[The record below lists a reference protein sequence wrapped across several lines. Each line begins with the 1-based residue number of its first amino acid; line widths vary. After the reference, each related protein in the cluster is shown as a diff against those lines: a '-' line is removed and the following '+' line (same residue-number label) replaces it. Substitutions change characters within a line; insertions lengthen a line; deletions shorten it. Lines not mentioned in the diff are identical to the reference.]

1 MALAGDIV
9 RQSLKI
15 IKDVATSY
23 GKDYTTS
30 VAGLLNDAKTIK
42 NDVIK
47 GGKSVGDT
55 LSKIKLNNI
64 SKKVSDWFFEKETEY
79 EDYNYDSDSDEFD
92 AGITVD
98 GASSNKEESEEE
110 SVTTLDTK
118 SMTRIAKSQAA
129 DMYKIGRKQV
139 EQSLA
144 NTAEIV
150 TTVNSRSS
158 ELLASVN
165 NINKT
170 LLTMSENIA
179 SLVKLSAINSEK
191 QEEKTVKKQS
201 ITDDSGRLTLGRVW
215 EVGKKNFKL
224 DGNFGELGMIGDLI
238 KMVKGSGTQ
247 IGPSDALKFVLDEL
261 VMNRPLESLGGKSV
275 GEYAE
280 SFNNLIGDTVSNIL
294 GEIISDESVKK
305 FFPGMVTGTADRD
318 YSTMVKSNY
327 NNEPAQF
334 DNMVRLTIV
343 DIIPEYLKKINENL
357 SGTAYTVNEHGQL
370 VVEKHEDKDAFSSL
384 LDSTFSTSGIS
395 SDIKKSIVDA
405 NDNVSSEDVNNASR
419 VLVSVYVMEMHTN
432 GDTFLPFS
440 RLKDSVEECNKAAEI
455 LARTGKSK
463 EYWFNLCTVI
473 MTQASG
479 SMTDGARFCQTVN
492 RKLKSLISSATR
504 FAQEDSKQARQAT
517 KFSMSMLADRII
529 GSLKED
535 VDEGP
540 AASGTEENE
549 QNKDKGILGSLA
561 SRLKGATKGN
571 KSEDGKTK
579 ADIKP
584 KDGDIQQSSG
594 SNGRYGLIDYA
605 RGIFGIL
612 NRGIN
617 VKTTNPDDNLTGYKP
632 FSLESSIQN
641 SNANNDGSFGNFI
654 GGVLGS
660 ALNGEKTK
668 PKEFLRGAI
677 SSSAIGDDELIS
689 SLVGKMDEKSSLK
702 DKLTSVL
709 DGGRNEDSDALR
721 DRNSNPYSTQDY
733 VRGIFNIVNRG
744 INVRTEDAVKKYQ
757 KYDLTH
763 RSMADATDQANSP
776 SGKAKGLQASE
787 YDNGERGITAGKV
800 LTGASTAVALGRVA
814 NTKAGKSV
822 IGSIKSAVVNPI
834 TKSSST
840 PGALGSL
847 GNAAKNISGGF
858 KGGNLNPFSDS
869 TLTGKMGN
877 AATRGAYNLKRMTT
891 AGAGI
896 AKSAVAKGNEFISTK
911 AQVLGTKAQGIG
923 ASVKDYAIAT
933 NNGETKLVK
942 GLTKVSNGLKSG
954 FNSVKKF
961 LTPVFNTIIK
971 SLKGIL
977 NLSKKLITSGIANIK
992 AGAKQFGASL
1002 FGTRTKKDENG
1013 NVIREGQSGLIGNML
1028 KPVTYAAQKA
1038 NEKILQPTLK
1048 ASKIGLFGGEFKNS
1062 KGDTKEFMGLY
1073 PLIGTMGKVISNGVK
1088 AGFGN
1093 LMLSKPVK
1101 SIKKWVEKREK
1112 AKEKKEEE
1120 RRKNEERS
1128 GKGING
1134 LASKLSKV
1142 FGDSENPLGA
1152 FTTSFMK
1159 SFKDAQ
1165 EEKKKAAEKA
1175 RNAANAKKIESA
1187 GDAASL
1193 EIKEELFKK
1202 EGLLGKCATFLEKIC
1217 AKVTSNDGNNTTTP
1231 EPNVD
1236 SSVDNSGG
1244 GSAEPTPAPSTDT
1257 TTTQSSS
1264 GFQSG
1269 QSIGSAGTT
1278 STPSPTPPAGA
1289 GGSGGGSG
1297 GASGRPKG
1305 IKGLVTK
1312 IMSGAGGSG
1321 GAVGRSKGIKG
1332 FVTGIMSNFGGMLGG
1347 GMSMILGVLQ
1357 VIAGAVMG
1365 LAGFQTL
1372 IQLVQ
1377 SILTEGIKPL
1387 NKLFKVIID
1396 TIKPIVSLLTD
1407 IVSTVVDTVTSIL
1420 TSLFDVIA
1428 PALGSIVPLL
1438 QLISEVLDPILD
1450 LIGVGVSKLLTP
1462 LVGVVQHI
1470 IAPAVKM
1477 IVGAIRGILGFVQL
1491 ISGAVQVGLGHLVSL
1506 LGRILEVFTF
1516 GAVDGVRKAG
1526 EKMIAGGENMYSTG
1540 KENVK
1545 AAGEEIKAGFKEIF
1559 TDKYKDDEDKV
1570 PLPTIKP
1577 TEISSGGSAMDG
1589 VIASDMSNFA
1599 NRLDDTTGG
1608 DTSISNVT
1616 TNNDS
1621 HDVINNIYGSG
1632 DMNQRSYG
1640 LAMNMSN
1647 RGCGPVA
1654 LADAYSRRTG
1664 SNINPLNLASRMAQ
1678 NGSYSPNR
1686 GTSIDGMVDV
1696 GKSLGMNFRVGGV
1709 TQQSLKQAR
1718 PDRPITILGSGID
1731 YGTQSGNNHY
1741 VNVVGTDKYGGAYVS
1756 NPLSG
1761 RVERRSL
1768 STLALNSKLGLYG
1781 SGDTDVPNATK
1792 IYYGS
1797 GDDDEQLF
1805 KLDDETQS
1813 ALDKLKST
1821 AEGLISMFDTSSAEK
1836 EAEDSLKAM
1845 EEESKASNITAG
1857 LGEDGLNEL
1866 LDKITQA
1873 VKDDNHKFD
1882 GESNVEYESRIKKI
1896 VDSNYNKLIVKY
1908 GSEDYLAKMIDRTKI
1923 KDAEGNEV
1931 DLDSTIKELL
1941 DSVGAAVDEVAN
1953 ISVNKY
1959 QSQSSG
1965 STGGAGGGT
1974 FVSTGGAAMYT
1985 PYTPT
1990 ITETNIT
1997 SSNSGESPV
2006 HEFFGNMAGGRSYSS
2021 DGNWYKLRSNP
2032 NQYGEG
2038 QSGDTH
2044 GGIDIQWDGG
2054 NRGKPV
2060 YAITGGTIISIDDG
2074 FDGSN
2079 SWGTGGGYGNHIYWK
2094 DSAGYTHVYGHLLPG
2109 INGAVNTNIEP
2120 GALIGYVGNSG
2131 SSNGAH
2137 LHYTV
2142 EDEYGN
2148 RINPLTYFKYNPNAN
2163 NSSML
2168 NVVGDTNEEKFWNY
2182 LRWTLNMSPKG
2193 AAALM
2198 GNFKAESNYATD
2210 ITEISQRSFLKSH
2223 YGLNGEVTED
2233 SLGGDPISKAY
2244 HEKLDANLI
2253 THKQN
2258 DFPNMS
2264 DWTHT
2269 GLTYNSQSD
2278 LSPGYGLI
2286 QWTAADR
2293 KQGLIEKAQEYN
2305 LGIETMQVQLGTVKD
2320 ELMGDYK
2327 WLYDRLMDETQSVRD
2342 LADLVRSDYEVTGYH
2357 IAERMQY
2364 AEEVYNAYKDKPM
2377 PSQANTTG
2385 FGLVNSAWDAK
2396 YMQSMI
2402 GQSEDNTSDD
2412 ADTTTTTSNEQQSS
2426 SSNKTSSSDN
2436 KTTVNGSYSNT
2447 NSNKVNSPADAMR
2460 IRIDQFRDM
2469 LSDSLGDVMNNR
2481 STPLTEIN
2489 SMLEEM
2495 DKWMVG
2501 SLSTRQSYIKEMDK
2515 LIDARAKNF
2524 HYSKNNKDGSNEEYD
2539 FLKGLKES
2547 IKKEYGSGDQ
2557 SATAVYVPPIDESK
2571 FESFDFGATPSFL
2584 DAMNNQMQNVTQTI
2598 LSTSSSDEIE
2608 KREQERLN
2616 KILNNTY
2623 NVRSERIEKLLEDI
2637 IKKMDKVS
2645 SDTNTNVRTNTRSS
2659 SMSNMFSDRIP
2670 SQIERL
2676 YR

>member
-9 RQSLKI
+9 KQSLKI

-110 SVTTLDTK
+110 STTTLDTK
-118 SMTRIAKSQAA
+118 SMARIAKSQAA

-247 IGPSDALKFVLDEL
+247 IGPSDALRFVLDEF
-261 VMNRPLESLGGKSV
+261 VMNRSLESLGGKSV
-275 GEYAE
+275 GEVAE

-357 SGTAYTVNEHGQL
+357 SGVAYTVNEHGQL

-479 SMTDGARFCQTVN
+479 SMTDGARFCQIVN

-535 VDEGP
+535 VDEGS
-540 AASGTEENE
+540 AVSGTEEGE

-668 PKEFLRGAI
+668 PKEFLRSAI

-822 IGSIKSAVVNPI
+822 IGSIKSAVINPI
-834 TKSSST
+834 AKSSST

-896 AKSAVAKGNEFISTK
+896 AKTAVAKGNEFISTK
-911 AQVLGTKAQGIG
+911 AQVLGAKAQGIG
-923 ASVKDYAIAT
+923 VSVKDYAIAT

-1013 NVIREGQSGLIGNML
+1013 NIIREGQSGLIGNMM

-1048 ASKIGLFGGEFKNS
+1048 ASKTILFGGNVGSNGE
-1062 KGDTKEFMGLY
+1062 KEFMGLY

-1217 AKVTSNDGNNTTTP
+1217 AKVTSSDGNNTTTP
-1231 EPNVD
+1231 EPSVD

-1257 TTTQSSS
+1257 TTTTTTQSSS

-1278 STPSPTPPAGA
+1278 STPAPTPSA
-1289 GGSGGGSG
+1289 GGGGGSG
-1297 GASGRPKG
+1297 GAPGKKSKG

-1332 FVTGIMSNFGGMLGG
+1332 FITGIMSNFGGMLGG

-1526 EKMIAGGENMYSTG
+1526 EKMIAGGKDMYSTG

-1599 NRLDDTTGG
+1599 NRLNDTTGG

-1664 SNINPLNLASRMAQ
+1664 SNINPLNLASHMAQ

-1781 SGDTDVPNATK
+1781 SGDADVPNATK

-1965 STGGAGGGT
+1965 SAGGAGGGT

-2021 DGNWYKLRSNP
+2021 DGNWYKMRSNP

-2148 RINPLTYFKYNPNAN
+2148 RINPLTYFKYNPNAAASQGGEGKIKLSDMLSQKSAWGSYKDNPGVPTFINAGTAAGMSPAEIATIMSTGIWEDSGKKIFGIKDLNDTTFDSNGQAAKGIMNWVDQDVNYGNTVGEQLQWIHNTYFDESSDDWRAFVRDNGYWNQDLQAFKEATGRDGFKQQIGDRYGPYTNKDLVEGSTHFFQDALVPDKIHTASGLAENVGTAADIYNWMIDKGYASPGTTVNSSYSSTNSNKVNSASDVKYLNNDN
-2163 NSSML
+2163 NSSGTTV
-2168 NVVGDTNEEKFWNY
+2168 NDSYSSTN
-2182 LRWTLNMSPKG
+2182 
-2193 AAALM
+2193 
-2198 GNFKAESNYATD
+2198 SN
-2210 ITEISQRSFLKSH
+2210 K
-2223 YGLNGEVTED
+2223 
-2233 SLGGDPISKAY
+2233 
-2244 HEKLDANLI
+2244 
-2253 THKQN
+2253 
-2258 DFPNMS
+2258 
-2264 DWTHT
+2264 
-2269 GLTYNSQSD
+2269 
-2278 LSPGYGLI
+2278 
-2286 QWTAADR
+2286 
-2293 KQGLIEKAQEYN
+2293 
-2305 LGIETMQVQLGTVKD
+2305 
-2320 ELMGDYK
+2320 
-2327 WLYDRLMDETQSVRD
+2327 
-2342 LADLVRSDYEVTGYH
+2342 
-2357 IAERMQY
+2357 
-2364 AEEVYNAYKDKPM
+2364 
-2377 PSQANTTG
+2377 
-2385 FGLVNSAWDAK
+2385 VNSASDVK
-2396 YMQSMI
+2396 YL
-2402 GQSEDNTSDD
+2402 N
-2412 ADTTTTTSNEQQSS
+2412 
-2426 SSNKTSSSDN
+2426 
-2436 KTTVNGSYSNT
+2436 TVNDSYSNT

-2524 HYSKNNKDGSNEEYD
+2524 HYSKNNKDSSNEEYD

-2571 FESFDFGATPSFL
+2571 FESFDFGSTPSLL
-2584 DAMNNQMQNVTQTI
+2584 DTMNNQMQNVTQTI

-2645 SDTNTNVRTNTRSS
+2645 SDTNTNVRANTRSS

-2676 YR
+2676 YK

>member
-9 RQSLKI
+9 KQSLKI
-15 IKDVATSY
+15 IKDVATEY
-23 GKDYTTS
+23 GRDYTTNLT
-30 VAGLLNDAKTIK
+30 GLLNDAKTIK

-47 GGKSVGDT
+47 GGKTVGDT
-55 LSKIKLNNI
+55 LSKIKLSAIN
-64 SKKVSDWFFEKETEY
+64 KKVSDWFFEKETEY

-98 GASSNKEESEEE
+98 GASSNKEDSEEE
-110 SVTTLDTK
+110 GTTELDTK
-118 SMTRIAKSQAA
+118 SMARIAKSQAA

-150 TTVNSRSS
+150 TAVNSRSS
-158 ELLASVN
+158 ELIASVN

-179 SLVKLSAINSEK
+179 SLVKLSAINTEK
-191 QEEKTVKKQS
+191 QEEKTEQKQS
-201 ITDDSGRLTLGRVW
+201 ITDDDGRLTLGRVW
-215 EVGKKNFKL
+215 EMGKKNFRL
-224 DGNFGELGMIGDLI
+224 DGNFGQLGMIGDLF
-238 KMVKGSGTQ
+238 KMVKGSGSH
-247 IGPSDALKFVLDEL
+247 IGPSDALKFVLDQF
-261 VMNRPLESLGGKSV
+261 VMEKPLESLDGKSIS
-275 GEYAE
+275 EYAE
-280 SFNNLIGDTVSNIL
+280 SFNNLIGDTVSNVL

-305 FFPGMVTGTADRD
+305 FFPGMTTGTANRD
-318 YSTMVKSNY
+318 YSTMIRSNY
-327 NNEPAQF
+327 NEEPAKF

-357 SGTAYTVNEHGQL
+357 SGVAYTVDEHGQL

-405 NDNVSSEDVNNASR
+405 NDNVSTEDVNNASR
-419 VLVSVYVMEMHTN
+419 VLVSVYVMEMHTS

-440 RLKDSVEECNKAAEI
+440 KLKDSVEECNKAAEI

-492 RKLKSLISSATR
+492 KKLKSLISSATR
-504 FAQEDSKQARQAT
+504 FAQEGSKQARQAT
-517 KFSMSMLADRII
+517 KFSMNMLANRII

-535 VDEGP
+535 TEDE
-540 AASGTEENE
+540 SGKTEVEENE
-549 QNKDKGILGSLA
+549 QSKEKGILGSLA
-561 SRLKGATKGN
+561 SKVKNAVKGKKSNDDEEDDKSNTETKV
-571 KSEDGKTK
+571 
-579 ADIKP
+579 
-584 KDGDIQQSSG
+584 KDGDIDAISKPKG
-594 SNGRYGLIDYA
+594 KYGLLDYV

-632 FSLESSIQN
+632 YNLESSVQD
-641 SNANNDGSFGNFI
+641 SNANNNGAFGDFI
-654 GGVLGS
+654 GGVLGD
-660 ALNGEKTK
+660 ALSGEKTK
-668 PKEFLRGAI
+668 PEEFLRGAI
-677 SSSAIGDDELIS
+677 ASSVTGDDELIS

-702 DKLTSVL
+702 DKITAVL
-709 DGGRNEDSDALR
+709 GGGKNEDSDALK
-721 DRNSNPYSTQDY
+721 DRNGDPYSTQDY

-744 INVRTEDAVKKYQ
+744 INVRTESSGRGYQ

-763 RSMADATDQANSP
+763 RSMADANDQANSP
-776 SGKAKGLQASE
+776 TGKAKGLQASE
-787 YDNGERGITAGKV
+787 YDNKNSGITAGKV

-814 NTKAGKSV
+814 NTKTGKT
-822 IGSIKSAVVNPI
+822 ILGSIKSAVINPQ
-834 TKSSST
+834 KSSSAST
-840 PGALGSL
+840 SLVGKL
-847 GNAAKNISGGF
+847 GNTAKNIAGSV
-858 KGGNLNPFSDS
+858 KNQNLNPFSDS

-877 AATRGAYNLKRMTT
+877 AATRSAYNLKRIT
-891 AGAGI
+891 AAGTGI
-896 AKSAVAKGNEFISTK
+896 AKSAVAKGEEFISTK
-911 AQVLGTKAQGIG
+911 SQVLGAKVQNLG
-923 ASVKDYAIAT
+923 ANAKDYIIAT

-961 LTPVFNTIIK
+961 LTPIFNTIIK

-977 NLSKKLITSGIANIK
+977 NLSKRLIKSGIADIK
-992 AGAKQFGASL
+992 AGAKQFSASL
-1002 FGTRTKKDENG
+1002 FGTRTKRDESG
-1013 NVIREGQSGLIGNML
+1013 NVIREGQRGLIGNML
-1028 KPVTYAAQKA
+1028 RPVTYAAEKA

-1048 ASKIGLFGGEFKNS
+1048 ASKIGLFGGEYKNS

-1073 PLIGTMGKVISNGVK
+1073 PLIGTMGKALTNAVK

-1093 LMLSKPVK
+1093 LLSSKPVK
-1101 SIKKWVEKREK
+1101 SIKNWIEKREK
-1112 AKEKKEEE
+1112 AKEKKEEQQ
-1120 RRKNEERS
+1120 RKNDEKS

-1159 SFKDAQ
+1159 SFRDAQ
-1165 EEKKKAAEKA
+1165 EEKRQSAERAKA
-1175 RNAANAKKIESA
+1175 AANAKKIESA
-1187 GDAASL
+1187 SDAASL

-1202 EGLLGKCATFLEKIC
+1202 EGLLGKCASFLERIC
-1217 AKVTSNDGNNTTTP
+1217 EKVTGDDGSSNATETNNESSTEQIIETT
-1231 EPNVD
+1231 
-1236 SSVDNSGG
+1236 
-1244 GSAEPTPAPSTDT
+1244 A
-1257 TTTQSSS
+1257 SSS
-1264 GFQSG
+1264 PESTNNETVTFREG
-1269 QSIGSAGTT
+1269 QSIGSA
-1278 STPSPTPPAGA
+1278 STNNDISSSRSNNS
-1289 GGSGGGSG
+1289 GGSSTGGTGGS
-1297 GASGRPKG
+1297 SGKSKG
-1305 IKGLVTK
+1305 IKGL
-1312 IMSGAGGSG
+1312 I
-1321 GAVGRSKGIKG
+1321 
-1332 FVTGIMSNFGGMLGG
+1332 TGIMGNLGGILGG
-1347 GMSMILGVLQ
+1347 GMSMILGVLK

-1377 SILTEGIKPL
+1377 SIITEGIKPL
-1387 NKLFKVIID
+1387 NKLFKIIVD
-1396 TIKPIVSLLTD
+1396 TIKPIVSLLTE

-1428 PALGSIVPLL
+1428 PALGSIVPIL
-1438 QLISEVLDPILD
+1438 QLVSDVLEPILD
-1450 LIGVGVSKLLTP
+1450 LVGVGVRKLLTP
-1462 LVGVVQHI
+1462 LVAVVQHI
-1470 IAPAVKM
+1470 IAPAIKIITGALRS
-1477 IVGAIRGILGFVQL
+1477 IVGFVQW
-1491 ISGAVQVGLGHLVSL
+1491 IAGAVQVGLGHVVSL

-1516 GAVDGVRKAG
+1516 GALDSVRKAG
-1526 EKMIAGGENMYSTG
+1526 EDMIANGSDMYETG
-1540 KENVK
+1540 KTNMKQGLLEL
-1545 AAGEEIKAGFKEIF
+1545 AGGFKEIF
-1559 TDKYKDDEDKV
+1559 TDKYKDEENEV
-1570 PLPTIKP
+1570 TLPTIKP

-1589 VIASDMSNFA
+1589 VVA
-1599 NRLDDTTGG
+1599 G
-1608 DTSISNVT
+1608 DTSINNTT

-1621 HDVINNIYGSG
+1621 HDVTTNIYGSG

-1654 LADAYSRRTG
+1654 LADSYSRRTG
-1664 SNINPLNLASRMAQ
+1664 SKLNPLSLASYMNQ
-1678 NGSYSPNR
+1678 SGSYSPNE
-1686 GTSIDGMVDV
+1686 GTSIDGMVNA
-1696 GKSLGMNFRVGGV
+1696 GKSLGLNFRVGGV

-1731 YGTQSGNNHY
+1731 YGTRSGNNHY

-1761 RVERRSL
+1761 RVERKSL

-1781 SGDTDVPNATK
+1781 SGDTDIPHATK

-1797 GDDDEQLF
+1797 GDDDQIF
-1805 KLDDETQS
+1805 KFDDETQS

-1821 AEGLISMFDTSSAEK
+1821 AENLISMFDTSSEEK
-1836 EAEDSLKAM
+1836 QVDDAMKAA
-1845 EEESKASNITAG
+1845 EEESKASSIKSS
-1857 LGEDGLNEL
+1857 LGEDALNDL
-1866 LDKITQA
+1866 LGKITQA

-1882 GESNVEYESRIKKI
+1882 GESNDEYDARIKKI
-1896 VDSNYNKLIVKY
+1896 VDSNYNKLVVKY
-1908 GSEDYLAKMIDRTKI
+1908 GSEDYLARMIDSTKI

-1931 DLDSTIKELL
+1931 DLDSTIKQLL

-1965 STGGAGGGT
+1965 TSGGVGGTGGT
-1974 FVSTGGAAMYT
+1974 FVSTNGAAMYT

-2006 HEFFGNMAGGRSYSS
+2006 HEFFGNMANGRAYSAN
-2021 DGNWYKLRSNP
+2021 GNWYKLRSNP

-2060 YAITGGTIISIDDG
+2060 YAITGGTILSIDDG

-2094 DSAGYTHVYGHLLPG
+2094 DSAGYTHIYGHLLPG

-2148 RINPLTYFKYNPNAN
+2148 RVNPLTYFKYNPNAN

-2168 NVVGDTNEEKFWNY
+2168 NVVGDTNEERFWNY

-2223 YGLNGEVTED
+2223 YGLNGEVTGD

-2244 HEKLDANLI
+2244 HEKLDANLV
-2253 THKQN
+2253 THTQN

-2293 KQGLIEKAQEYN
+2293 KQGLIEKAQKYN

-2327 WLYDRLMDETQSVRD
+2327 WLYDQLMDETQSVRD
-2342 LADLVRSDYEVTGYH
+2342 LADLVRRKYEVTSYH
-2357 IAERMQY
+2357 SAERMQY
-2364 AEEVYNAYKDKPM
+2364 AEEVYNTYKDKPM
-2377 PSQANTTG
+2377 PAQANTTG
-2385 FGLVNSAWDAK
+2385 FGLVNSEWDSK
-2396 YMQSMI
+2396 YTQSMI
-2402 GQSEDNTSDD
+2402 GQSTDDTSDD
-2412 ADTTTTTSNEQQSS
+2412 ADTTTATSNKQSS
-2426 SSNKTSSSDN
+2426 SSNKTSSSNN

-2447 NSNKVNSPADAMR
+2447 NSNKGNSSSDAFY
-2460 IRIDQFRDM
+2460 IRLGQFKDM

-2501 SLSTRQSYIKEMDK
+2501 SLSTREKYIKEMDK

-2524 HYSKNNKDGSNEEYD
+2524 HYSKGNKDGSNEEYD

-2547 IKKEYGSGDQ
+2547 IRKEYGSGDQ
-2557 SATAVYVPPIDESK
+2557 SATTVYVPPIDESK
-2571 FESFDFGATPSFL
+2571 FESFDFGNTPSII
-2584 DAMNNQMQNVTQTI
+2584 DTMNSQMQNVAQTI

-2637 IKKMDKVS
+2637 IKKMDEVS
-2645 SDTNTNVRTNTRSS
+2645 SSTNNSGRNNNSSTS

-2670 SQIERL
+2670 RQVERL
-2676 YR
+2676 YK